1 MIFMLKFRRI
11 SLWTF
16 AQNFV
21 LDEVL
26 TKCLVASMNAV
37 GKGSLWHIDDLHMA
51 VASNSR
57 IVS

>member
-16 AQNFV
+16 AFFF

-26 TKCLVASMNAV
+26 TRCLVTSMNAI
-37 GKGSLWHIDDLHMA
+37 GKWSLWHIDDLYMA

-57 IVS
+57 ILS